1 MKTSSR
7 SLVAALLSASQ
18 VSAITCRNGLSALS
32 SNGISVCCPGTAKF
46 DVNGAMYC
54 CVGGTDDCTAL
65 DRCSRDFDNCDKA
78 VMVKDPD
85 YNQKVF
91 GSDDV
96 SSSSSR
102 FATSTR
108 SSRATT
114 FTDISLG
121 GGDEP
126 SSTAFSGDRSLGG
139 GDLTTSTRTFSD
151 DRSLGP
157 GPDEKPTATP
167 NPGPG
172 ISMGP
177 GPDEKPTAGQSP
189 AANPTP
195 APAPAPTPAEG
206 NNAAPA
212 SSSSSTTATSTNGAA
227 MATGMPLLFA
237 AGAGIA
243 AGWYGL

>member
-1 MKTSSR
+1 
-7 SLVAALLSASQ
+7 
-18 VSAITCRNGLSALS
+18 
-32 SNGISVCCPGTAKF
+32 
-46 DVNGAMYC
+46 MYC

-102 FATSTR
+102 VSLLLSASLTPYLVRHLASGATGKTNDVAQFATSTR